1 MKMKKYT
8 IQAGDTLGS
17 IAKKFYNDPMKYK
30 EIVEANY
37 IVNTNVIIVGQELII
52 PDVKDELV
60 SKPGSISRPV
70 VLDQKNDSILTVD
83 SLRHIMPDASED
95 HILKYI
101 DALNNQMNKFG
112 INTPLRIAHFI
123 AQVAHESDSLK
134 YSSENLNYSEKALRA
149 VFGKYFPTDELA
161 EAYAR
166 QPEKIANR
174 VYANRMHNRDEASG
188 DGWKFRGRGLIQ
200 LTGRDNYTQC
210 GLELKLDLI
219 NHPELLSDQPNVAV
233 DAAAWF
239 WNKRNL
245 NADADKD
252 DISCI
257 TKMIN
262 GGYNGL
268 EDRKAYLARAKEV
281 LNLHENT
288 IV

>member
-1 MKMKKYT
+1 MKKYT

-30 EIVEANY
+30 EIAEVNY

-52 PDVKDELV
+52 PDIKDELV
-60 SKPGSISRPV
+60 LKSESISKAV
-70 VLDQKNDSILTVD
+70 VLDQKNDSLLTVD
-83 SLRHIMPDASED
+83 SLRHIMPNASED
-95 HILKYI
+95 HISKYF
-101 DALNNQMNKFG
+101 DALNSQMNKFG

-123 AQVAHESDSLK
+123 AQVAHESGSLK

-174 VYANRMHNRDEASG
+174 VYANRMHNGDEASG
-188 DGWKFRGRGLIQ
+188 DGWKFKGRGLIQ

-210 GLELKLDLI
+210 GTKLRIDLI
-219 NHPELLSDQPNVAV
+219 NHPELLSDQPRMAV
-233 DAAAWF
+233 DAAVWF
-239 WNKRNL
+239 WNKCNL
-245 NADADKD
+245 STYADQD
-252 DISCI
+252 DIRRI
-257 TKMIN
+257 TKIIN

-268 EDRKAYLARAKEV
+268 ENRKAYLARAKEV
-281 LNLHENT
+281 LNLGENT